1 MLNNAIQSQDNNI
14 STQSKRFSEDIY
26 TNNRSNKITT
36 RLPMTAS
43 LSYSMDLY
51 RSVIAD
57 LWTATYASTTDLLE
71 QSGSPMSTSSR
82 AILPLAFKNKALDTA
97 LFSVSA
103 MYVGKLRGDSKL
115 QGLALAAYPQAMG
128 RFRSEL
134 ALVLKSGTSQTSQ
147 KVLAI
152 AIALSL
158 LFFEVRLPIKSFSA
172 TRIPL
177 RFPDDGY

>member
-1 MLNNAIQSQDNNI
+1 
-14 STQSKRFSEDIY
+14 
-26 TNNRSNKITT
+26 
-36 RLPMTAS
+36 
-43 LSYSMDLY
+43 MDLY

-57 LWTATYASTTDLLE
+57 LWTATYTSTTSSPE

-115 QGLALAAYPQAMG
+115 QDLALAAYPQAMG

-134 ALVLKSGTSQTSQ
+134 ALVLNSETHQTNQ
-147 KVLAI
+147 KILAI

-158 LFFEVRLPIKSFSA
+158 LFFEVNMPIEPFSTTGFHFA
-172 TRIPL
+172 ILMSGT
-177 RFPDDGY
+177 DGGYSG